1 MQTYETILATNQE
14 IFFCKSSLRTKH
26 NWHYAIGF
34 LIYTA
39 PLNVY
44 FYYIT
49 IYFFVKNFFFRI
61 LIFQWIR
68 YSNVICFL
76 VEAIH
81 YVRTQLGGWRGG
93 SVIQNV
99 YRCVQGER
107 DIPPSV
113 HVRTYTISFHVFVLW
128 CLVLFIEI

>member
-26 NWHYAIGF
+26 NWHYATGF

-49 IYFFVKNFFFRI
+49 IYFFVKNFFFGCWY
-61 LIFQWIR
+61 FSD
-68 YSNVICFL
+68 YD
-76 VEAIH
+76 
-81 YVRTQLGGWRGG
+81 TQMLFVFWLRPFITFVLNWESGEGGVSSKMCTGAYRGRG
-93 SVIQNV
+93 IS
-99 YRCVQGER
+99 RLLC
-107 DIPPSV
+107 
-113 HVRTYTISFHVFVLW
+113 TYALTISLFTFLFYG
-128 CLVLFIEI
+128 VLFYL

>member
-49 IYFFVKNFFFRI
+49 IYFFVKNFFFRT

-81 YVRTQLGGWRGG
+81 YVRTQLGGGGEGGVSSKMCTGAYRGRG
-93 SVIQNV
+93 ISRLV
-99 YRCVQGER
+99 C
-107 DIPPSV
+107 
-113 HVRTYTISFHVFVLW
+113 TYALTLSLFMFLF
-128 CLVLFIEI
+128 CGVLFYL

>member
-14 IFFCKSSLRTKH
+14 FFFTKVAFVQSITDIMLLGF
-26 NWHYAIGF
+26 WFILLPECLFLLHYH
-34 LIYTA
+34 L
-39 PLNVY
+39 
-44 FYYIT
+44 
-49 IYFFVKNFFFRI
+49 FFRKNFFFRMM
-61 LIFQWIR
+61 IFQWTR
-68 YSNVICFL
+68 YWNVICFL

-81 YVRTQLGGWRGG
+81 YVRTQLGKWRGG

-107 DIPPSV
+107 DILPSV

-128 CLVLFIEI
+128 CLVLFTEI

>member
-49 IYFFVKNFFFRI
+49 IYFFVKNFFFGCWY
-61 LIFQWIR
+61 FSD
-68 YSNVICFL
+68 YD
-76 VEAIH
+76 
-81 YVRTQLGGWRGG
+81 TQMLFVFWLRPFITFVLNWGGWRGG